1 MNAGPRHPKGPL
13 KTAPAPE
20 AVPFLA
26 TLFTSSVG
34 SKVLVAFTG
43 LNLVAFTVIHMI
55 GNLKVFQGPDSINAY
70 AYFLKHSLGA
80 LIWIARGG
88 LLALFVLHIVFAL
101 RLQSRSGAARP
112 IPYEYPGSVQATAAS
127 RTMMWSGIVVGL
139 FLLFHLAHF
148 TFAWVSEV
156 ELPSGETVN
165 YLDLKDEQG
174 RHDVYS
180 MVVAGFSEP
189 WLVVLYVIAQLVLF
203 VHLLHGIQ
211 SSFQTLGLKNRR
223 FAPLIKALGIGV
235 ALTILVGN
243 LVIVLG
249 VMAGLAPPL
258 HK

>member
-1 MNAGPRHPKGPL
+1 
-13 KTAPAPE
+13 
-20 AVPFLA
+20 
-26 TLFTSSVG
+26 
-34 SKVLVAFTG
+34 
-43 LNLVAFTVIHMI
+43 MI

-80 LIWIARGG
+80 LIWIARAG
-88 LLALFVLHIVFAL
+88 LLGLVLLHIGLAL
-101 RLQSRSGAARP
+101 RLQFRSGAARP
-112 IPYEYPGSVQATAAS
+112 VAYEYAKPVQATVAS

-139 FLLFHLAHF
+139 FILFHLAHF
-148 TFAWVSEV
+148 TFAFVTEV
-156 ELPSGETVN
+156 QLPSGETVN
-165 YLDLKDEQG
+165 YLELKDEQG

-189 WLVVLYVIAQLVLF
+189 WLVALYVVSQVVLF

-223 FAPLIKALGIGV
+223 FAPLIKALGFAL

-249 VMAGLAPPL
+249 VMAGLAPPIY
-258 HK
+258 K